1 MAGFFVSLPKLKN
14 VTVMIK
20 SNFKE
25 WTFDKIDDAFGMR
38 QVFKS
43 QALDEWM
50 AFDYECSDYEK
61 RYIFQLQKTL
71 LLGGD
76 DWNEV
81 ELQNKF
87 ISPLIVFTEVD
98 NEKFSYFLEREL
110 SATVGEYELFGRV
123 DGMIATGFRNP
134 RKPLFCLNEYKRQ
147 TDPDGNPQ
155 AQALIAMIAAQ
166 HFNNSDQ
173 ILFGSYIVGK
183 FWHFMVMEGKN
194 YSISKSYKADDE
206 EVLDIYRILKG
217 LKYRIEQLTM

>member
-1 MAGFFVSLPKLKN
+1 
-14 VTVMIK
+14 MIR

-25 WTFDKIDDAFGMR
+25 WTFDKIYDAFGMR

-50 AFDYECSDYEK
+50 AFEYECSDYEK

-81 ELQNKF
+81 ELENKF

-110 SATVGEYELFGRV
+110 SATIGEYELYGRV

-134 RKPLFCLNEYKRQ
+134 RKPLFCLNEYRPQ

-155 AQALIAMIAAQ
+155 AQALITMIAAQ

-183 FWHFMVMEGKN
+183 FWHFMIMEGKN

>member
-1 MAGFFVSLPKLKN
+1 
-14 VTVMIK
+14 MIR

-50 AFDYECSDYEK
+50 AFEYECSEYEK

-81 ELQNKF
+81 ELENKF

-134 RKPLFCLNEYKRQ
+134 RKPFFCLNEYKRQ

-183 FWHFMVMEGKN
+183 LWHFMVMEGKN